1 MNRNE
6 LFIYGEISSVKS
18 EDAVTSLDVREFL
31 NKADKN
37 KPLIVR
43 LNSPGGEIAEGMTIH
58 NMLERF
64 NDNVHV
70 YVDGLAASI
79 ASVIAMSGN
88 KVFMARNASLMI
100 HNASTGIMG
109 NSNDLRKTA
118 DVLDKMNVTIKNSYT
133 KRKLNV
139 TNEKLIAMMNDET
152 WLTADEALEFG
163 FVDEIVGAN
172 KQVAS
177 LGDFMKLYNNIPN
190 HLKGGEN
197 VEEETVVEPTVEEPT
212 EQPVTREEFDDL
224 LERIVSIENS
234 LKEPEQTTEEEKPE
248 EESDMEVT
256 NSYSRFFF

>member
-6 LFIYGEISSVKS
+6 LFIYGVISSTKTD
-18 EDAVTSLDVREFL
+18 DAVTSLDVREFL
-31 NKADKN
+31 NQADKS

-43 LNSPGGEIAEGMTIH
+43 VNSPGGEIAEGMTIH

-64 NDNVHV
+64 NNDVHV

-88 KVFMARNASLMI
+88 KVFMARNASMMI

-139 TNEKLIAMMNDET
+139 TDEKLIIMMNDET

-197 VEEETVVEPTVEEPT
+197 VEEPEMVEEKPL
-212 EQPVTREEFDDL
+212 PVTREEFDDL
-224 LERIVSIENS
+224 LERVVSIENS
-234 LKEPEQTTEEEKPE
+234 LKEPEQTTEEEKQ
-248 EESDMEVT
+248 ESDVEVT

>member
-1 MNRNE
+1 MNKNE
-6 LFIYGEISSVKS
+6 LFIYGDISSIKS
-18 EDAVTSLDVREFL
+18 DDSVTSLDVREFL
-31 NKADKN
+31 NNADKN

-43 LNSPGGEIAEGMTIH
+43 LNSAGGEIAEGMTIH

-64 NDNVHV
+64 NNDVHI

-79 ASVIAMSGN
+79 ASVIAMSGS
-88 KVFMARNASLMI
+88 KVYMARNASMMI

-139 TNEKLIAMMNDET
+139 TDEKLVAMMNDET
-152 WLTADEALEFG
+152 WLTAEEALAFG

-172 KQVAS
+172 KQAAS
-177 LGDFMKLYNNIPN
+177 LGDFMKLYNNIPS

-197 VEEETVVEPTVEEPT
+197 VNEPVVEPVVEEEKPL
-212 EQPVTREEFDDL
+212 PVTREEFDDL
-224 LERIVSIENS
+224 LKRVISIEES
-234 LKEPEQTTEEEKPE
+234 MKPKTEEVVPE
-248 EESDMEVT
+248 SETEVT